1 MPGMTTNTNASAPG
15 ADQIGS
21 LRQDSR
27 TIGLIGLAHGSSH
40 FFHLL
45 LPPLFPWLIQD
56 FGFSYSQLSVLVSV
70 FFIVSGVGQALAGFV
85 VDRFG
90 ARPILFAAL
99 GSFAVAGVIAGTAH
113 SYVQLMLAAV
123 FAGLGNAPFH
133 PVDFTIL
140 NKRLSPQRL
149 GHGFS
154 VHGLSGNLGWAAAPV
169 FMAGITSATG
179 SWRLACLC
187 GAALAAIILA
197 IMVINRDALDDRVT
211 VAAAGAANGPAK
223 AAAASA
229 ALEHPLAFLKL
240 PSVWL
245 CFSFFF
251 WTTCAMS
258 AIQSFAS
265 PALQQLYGL
274 PASITAYVV
283 TGYMLFGAAGM
294 VVGGF
299 LVGRV
304 ERLEKTISACL
315 LFSGG
320 LLALVATGWLPG
332 YAALGVAALAGV
344 GTGLAGPS
352 RDMLVKR
359 AAPPGATGRVYGM
372 VYSGL
377 DLGFCLAA
385 PVFGYM
391 LDHHM
396 NAGVFYGAAVGMVL
410 SVVSA
415 GFVGA
420 GVAARKAQLGAAKP
434 A

>member
-1 MPGMTTNTNASAPG
+1 MRHMTRPASTTPQNQAPET
-15 ADQIGS
+15 
-21 LRQDSR
+21 LRSDAR

-45 LPPLFPWLIQD
+45 LPPLFPWLIKD
-56 FGFSYSQLSVLVSV
+56 FGYSYSELSVLVSL
-70 FFIVSGVGQALAGFV
+70 FFIVSGTGQALTGFA

-99 GSFAVAGVIAGTAH
+99 GSFTVAGLIASTAQG
-113 SYVQLMLAAV
+113 YAMLLAASF

-140 NKRLSPQRL
+140 NKRVSQQRI
-149 GHGFS
+149 GHAFS
-154 VHGLSGNLGWAAAPV
+154 VHGLSGNIGWALAPL
-169 FMAGITSATG
+169 FMAGITTATG
-179 SWRLACLC
+179 SWRTACFC
-187 GAALAAIILA
+187 GAMWALVVLI
-197 IMVINRDALDDRVT
+197 IMVINRDALDDRADAIKAADKPAAA
-211 VAAAGAANGPAK
+211 VAAPQ
-223 AAAASA
+223 
-229 ALEHPLAFLKL
+229 EHPMAFMKL

-251 WTTCAMS
+251 WSTCALS
-258 AIQSFAS
+258 AIQTFAS
-265 PALQQLYGL
+265 PAMQSMYGL
-274 PASITAYVV
+274 PLSVTALIV
-283 TGYMLFGAAGM
+283 TGYMLCGAAGM

-304 ERLEKTISACL
+304 KRLETVISVCMLGSGLL
-315 LFSGG
+315 LFIVG
-320 LLALVATGWLPG
+320 TGWLP
-332 YAALGVAALAGV
+332 AMVAVVVASLAGL

-352 RDMLVKR
+352 RDMLIKR
-359 AAPPGATGRVYGM
+359 AAPPGATGRVYGT

-391 LDHHM
+391 LDHQM
-396 NAGVFYGAAVGMVL
+396 TNAVFYGSAIALML

-415 GFVGA
+415 VIVGD
-420 GVAARKAQLGAAKP
+420 GISKKSKAALAPAA
-434 A
+434 

>member
-1 MPGMTTNTNASAPG
+1 MRHMTRPASTTPQNQAPET
-15 ADQIGS
+15 
-21 LRQDSR
+21 LRSDAR

-45 LPPLFPWLIQD
+45 LPPLFPWLIKD
-56 FGFSYSQLSVLVSV
+56 FGYSYSELSVLVSL
-70 FFIVSGVGQALAGFV
+70 FFIVSGTGQALAGFA

-99 GSFAVAGVIAGTAH
+99 GSFTVAGLIASTAQG
-113 SYVQLMLAAV
+113 YAMLLAASF

-140 NKRLSPQRL
+140 NKRVSQQRI
-149 GHGFS
+149 GHAFS
-154 VHGLSGNLGWAAAPV
+154 VHGLSGNIGWALAPL
-169 FMAGITSATG
+169 FMAGITTATG
-179 SWRLACLC
+179 SWRTACFC
-187 GAALAAIILA
+187 GAMWALVVLV
-197 IMVINRDALDDRVT
+197 IMVINRDALDDRADAIKT
-211 VAAAGAANGPAK
+211 ADKPAAAVAAPQ
-223 AAAASA
+223 
-229 ALEHPLAFLKL
+229 EHPMAFMKL

-251 WTTCAMS
+251 WSTCALS
-258 AIQSFAS
+258 AIQTFAS
-265 PALQQLYGL
+265 PAMQSMYGL
-274 PASITAYVV
+274 PLSVTALIV
-283 TGYMLFGAAGM
+283 TGYMLCGAAGM

-304 ERLEKTISACL
+304 KRLESVISICMLGSALL
-315 LFSGG
+315 LFIVG
-320 LLALVATGWLPG
+320 TGWLP
-332 YAALGVAALAGV
+332 AMVAVVVASLAGL

-352 RDMLVKR
+352 RDMLIKR
-359 AAPPGATGRVYGM
+359 AAPPGATGRVYGT

-391 LDHHM
+391 LDHQM
-396 NAGVFYGAAVGMVL
+396 TNAVFYGSAIALML

-415 GFVGA
+415 VIVGD
-420 GVAARKAQLGAAKP
+420 GVSKKSKATLATAA
-434 A
+434 

>member
-1 MPGMTTNTNASAPG
+1 MTTNTTTSNAAPDPSAL
-15 ADQIGS
+15 GS

-27 TIGLIGLAHGSSH
+27 TIGLVGLAHGSSH

-45 LPPLFPWLIQD
+45 LPPLFPWLIAD
-56 FGFSYSQLSVLVSV
+56 FGFSYSELSVLVSA

-90 ARPILFAAL
+90 ARPIMFAAL
-99 GSFAVAGVIAGTAH
+99 SSFAVAGVIAGTAN
-113 SYVQLMLAAV
+113 SYAQLMLAAI

-179 SWRLACLC
+179 SWRMACLC
-187 GAALAAIILA
+187 GAALAAIILT
-197 IMVINRDALDDRVT
+197 IMVINRDALDDRVSL
-211 VAAAGAANGPAK
+211 ASAAPKAAGAAAGPQ
-223 AAAASA
+223 
-229 ALEHPLAFLKL
+229 EHPMAFLKL

-258 AIQSFAS
+258 AIQSFSS

-294 VVGGF
+294 VLGGF

-304 ERLEKTISACL
+304 ERLEKVISACL
-315 LFSGG
+315 LFSGI
-320 LLALVATGWLPG
+320 LLALVGTGWLPG
-332 YAALGVAALAGV
+332 YVALGVAALAGI

-359 AAPPGATGRVYGM
+359 AAPPGATGRVYGT

-396 NAGVFYGAAVGMVL
+396 NAGVFFGAAVGMVL

-420 GVAARKAQLGAAKP
+420 GVAARKQKAAVVP

>member
-1 MPGMTTNTNASAPG
+1 MMISNDTAAAPN
-15 ADQIGS
+15 QIGS
-21 LRQDSR
+21 LRQDTR

-45 LPPLFPWLIQD
+45 LPPLFPWLIAD
-56 FGFSYSQLSVLVSV
+56 FGFSYSKLSVLVSV
-70 FFIVSGVGQALAGFV
+70 FFVVSGVGQALAGFV
-85 VDRFG
+85 VDKFG

-99 GSFAVAGVIAGTAH
+99 SSFVVAGLIAGTAH
-113 SYVQLMLAAV
+113 SYEQLMIAAI

-179 SWRLACLC
+179 SWRTACLC
-187 GAALAAIILA
+187 GAALAVVILA
-197 IMVINRDALDDRVT
+197 IMVINRDALDDRV
-211 VAAAGAANGPAK
+211 ASPSAGAAK
-223 AAAASA
+223 AATAAGKA
-229 ALEHPLAFLKL
+229 EHPLAFLKL

-274 PASITAYVV
+274 PAGVTAYVV

-299 LVGRV
+299 LVGKV

-315 LFSGG
+315 LFSGL

-332 YAALGVAALAGV
+332 FVALGVTALAGV

-359 AAPPGATGRVYGM
+359 AAPPGATGRVYGT

-391 LDHHM
+391 LDHQM

-420 GVAARKAQLGAAKP
+420 GVAARKAQLGAIKP

>member
-1 MPGMTTNTNASAPG
+1 MTISNDTAAAPN
-15 ADQIGS
+15 QIGS
-21 LRQDSR
+21 LRQDTR

-45 LPPLFPWLIQD
+45 LPPLFPWLIAD
-56 FGFSYSQLSVLVSV
+56 FGFSYSKLSVLVSV
-70 FFIVSGVGQALAGFV
+70 FFVVSGVGQALAGFV
-85 VDRFG
+85 VDKFG

-99 GSFAVAGVIAGTAH
+99 SSFVVAGLIAGTAH
-113 SYVQLMLAAV
+113 SYEQLMMAAI

-179 SWRLACLC
+179 SWRTACLC
-187 GAALAAIILA
+187 GAALAVVILA
-197 IMVINRDALDDRVT
+197 IMVINRDALDDRV
-211 VAAAGAANGPAK
+211 ASPSAGAAK
-223 AAAASA
+223 AATAAGKA
-229 ALEHPLAFLKL
+229 EHPLAFLKL

-274 PASITAYVV
+274 PAGVTAYVV

-299 LVGRV
+299 LVGKV
-304 ERLEKTISACL
+304 ERLEKTISVCL
-315 LFSGG
+315 LFSGL

-332 YAALGVAALAGV
+332 YVALGVTALAGV

-359 AAPPGATGRVYGM
+359 AAPPGATGRVYGT

-391 LDHHM
+391 LDHQM

-420 GVAARKAQLGAAKP
+420 GVAARKAQLGAIKP

>member
-1 MPGMTTNTNASAPG
+1 MRHMTRPASTTPQNQAPET
-15 ADQIGS
+15 
-21 LRQDSR
+21 LRSDAR

-45 LPPLFPWLIQD
+45 LPPLFPWLIKD
-56 FGFSYSQLSVLVSV
+56 FGYSYSELSVLVSL
-70 FFIVSGVGQALAGFV
+70 FFIVSGTGQALAGFA

-99 GSFAVAGVIAGTAH
+99 GSFTVAGLIASTAQG
-113 SYVQLMLAAV
+113 YAMLLAASF

-140 NKRLSPQRL
+140 NKRVSQQRI
-149 GHGFS
+149 GHAFS
-154 VHGLSGNLGWAAAPV
+154 VHGLSGNIGWALAPL
-169 FMAGITSATG
+169 FMAGITTATG
-179 SWRLACLC
+179 SWRTACFC
-187 GAALAAIILA
+187 GAMWALVVLV
-197 IMVINRDALDDRVT
+197 IMVINRDALDDRADAIKAADKPAAA
-211 VAAAGAANGPAK
+211 VAAPQ
-223 AAAASA
+223 
-229 ALEHPLAFLKL
+229 EHPMAFMKL

-251 WTTCAMS
+251 WSTCALS
-258 AIQSFAS
+258 AIQTFAS
-265 PALQQLYGL
+265 PAMQSMYGL
-274 PASITAYVV
+274 PLSVTALIV
-283 TGYMLFGAAGM
+283 TGYMLCGAAGM

-304 ERLEKTISACL
+304 KRLESVISICMLGSALL
-315 LFSGG
+315 LFIVG
-320 LLALVATGWLPG
+320 TGWLP
-332 YAALGVAALAGV
+332 AMVAVVVASLAGL

-352 RDMLVKR
+352 RDMLIKR
-359 AAPPGATGRVYGM
+359 AAPPGATGRVYGT

-391 LDHHM
+391 LDHQM
-396 NAGVFYGAAVGMVL
+396 TNAVFYGSAIALML

-415 GFVGA
+415 VIVGD
-420 GVAARKAQLGAAKP
+420 GISKKSKAALAPAA
-434 A
+434 

>member
-1 MPGMTTNTNASAPG
+1 MTDTSTSAVS
-15 ADQIGS
+15 ADGIGS
-21 LRQDSR
+21 LRQDTR

-45 LPPLFPWLIQD
+45 LPPLFPWLIAD
-56 FGFSYSQLSVLVSV
+56 FGYSYSELSVLVSV
-70 FFIVSGVGQALAGFV
+70 FFVISMTGQALAGFV
-85 VDRFG
+85 VDKVG

-99 GSFAVAGVIAGTAH
+99 SSFVLAGVLASVAH
-113 SYVQLMLAAV
+113 GFSGLVLAAV

-140 NKRLSPQRL
+140 NKRVSQARL

-154 VHGLSGNLGWAAAPV
+154 VHGLSGNLGWATAPV
-169 FMAGITSATG
+169 FMAGITSAFG

-187 GAALAAIILA
+187 GSVLAALVLV
-197 IMVINRDALDDRVT
+197 IMVINRKSLDDRVT
-211 VAAAGAANGPAK
+211 VSGAGPAK
-223 AAAASA
+223 AAAPAGSKP
-229 ALEHPLAFLKL
+229 EHPMAFLRL

-251 WTTCAMS
+251 WTTCALS

-265 PALQQLYGL
+265 PALQRLYGL
-274 PASITAYVV
+274 DVKWTALVV
-283 TGYMLFGAAGM
+283 TGYMLCGAVGM
-294 VVGGF
+294 VLGGF
-299 LVGRV
+299 AVGKVQRL
-304 ERLEKTISACL
+304 ERLIAASLLGSAAL
-315 LFSGG
+315 LFIVG
-320 LLALVATGWLPG
+320 TGWLPG
-332 YAALGVAALAGV
+332 MAALVVAALAGF

-359 AAPPGATGRVYGM
+359 AAPPGATGRVYGT

-377 DLGFCLAA
+377 DLGFCLGA
-385 PVFGYM
+385 PVFGYL
-391 LDHHM
+391 LDHQL
-396 NAGVFYGAAVGMVL
+396 NAGVFIGSAMALAL

-420 GVAARKAQLGAAKP
+420 GVAARKAQMA
-434 A
+434 

>member
-1 MPGMTTNTNASAPG
+1 MTTSTTTSTAAPDPG
-15 ADQIGS
+15 APDPSALGS

-27 TIGLIGLAHGSSH
+27 TIGLVGLAHGSSH

-45 LPPLFPWLIQD
+45 LPPLFPWLIAD
-56 FGFSYSQLSVLVSV
+56 FGFSYSELSVLVSA

-90 ARPILFAAL
+90 ARPIMFAAL
-99 GSFAVAGVIAGTAH
+99 SSFAVAGVIAGTAN
-113 SYVQLMLAAV
+113 SYAQLMLAAI

-179 SWRLACLC
+179 SWRIACLC

-197 IMVINRDALDDRVT
+197 IMVINRDALDDRVSL
-211 VAAAGAANGPAK
+211 AGAAPK
-223 AAAASA
+223 AAGTAAGPQ
-229 ALEHPLAFLKL
+229 EHPMAFLKL

-258 AIQSFAS
+258 AIQSFSS

-294 VVGGF
+294 VLGGF

-304 ERLEKTISACL
+304 ERLEKVISACL
-315 LFSGG
+315 LFSGI
-320 LLALVATGWLPG
+320 LLALVGTGWLPG
-332 YAALGVAALAGV
+332 YVALGVAALAGI

-359 AAPPGATGRVYGM
+359 AAPPGATGRVYGT

-391 LDHHM
+391 LDHQM
-396 NAGVFYGAAVGMVL
+396 NAGVFFGAAVGMVL

-420 GVAARKAQLGAAKP
+420 GVAARKQKAAVVP

>member
-1 MPGMTTNTNASAPG
+1 MTTSTTTSTAAPDPG
-15 ADQIGS
+15 APDPKALGS

-27 TIGLIGLAHGSSH
+27 TIGLVGLAHGSSH

-45 LPPLFPWLIQD
+45 LPPLFPWLIAD
-56 FGFSYSQLSVLVSV
+56 FGFSYSELSVLVSA

-90 ARPILFAAL
+90 ARPIMFAAL
-99 GSFAVAGVIAGTAH
+99 SSFAVAGVIAGTAN
-113 SYVQLMLAAV
+113 SYAQLMLAAI

-179 SWRLACLC
+179 SWRMACLC

-197 IMVINRDALDDRVT
+197 IMVINRDALDDRVSL
-211 VAAAGAANGPAK
+211 AGAAPKAAGAAAV
-223 AAAASA
+223 AQ
-229 ALEHPLAFLKL
+229 EHPMAFLKL

-258 AIQSFAS
+258 AIQSFSS

-294 VVGGF
+294 VLGGF

-304 ERLEKTISACL
+304 ERLEKVISACL
-315 LFSGG
+315 LFSGI
-320 LLALVATGWLPG
+320 LLALVGTGWLPG
-332 YAALGVAALAGV
+332 YVALGVAALAGI

-359 AAPPGATGRVYGM
+359 AAPPGATGRVYGT

-391 LDHHM
+391 LDHQM
-396 NAGVFYGAAVGMVL
+396 NAGVFFGAAVGMVL

-420 GVAARKAQLGAAKP
+420 GVAARKQKAAVVP

>member
-1 MPGMTTNTNASAPG
+1 MTTSTTTSNAAPDPG
-15 ADQIGS
+15 APDPKALGS

-27 TIGLIGLAHGSSH
+27 TIGLVGLAHGSSH

-45 LPPLFPWLIQD
+45 LPPLFPWLIAD
-56 FGFSYSQLSVLVSV
+56 FGFSYSELSVLVSA

-90 ARPILFAAL
+90 ARPIMFAAL
-99 GSFAVAGVIAGTAH
+99 SSFAVAGVIAGTAN
-113 SYVQLMLAAV
+113 SYAQLMLAAI

-179 SWRLACLC
+179 SWRIACLC

-197 IMVINRDALDDRVT
+197 IMVINRDALDDRVSL
-211 VAAAGAANGPAK
+211 AGAAPKAAGAAAVPQ
-223 AAAASA
+223 
-229 ALEHPLAFLKL
+229 EHPMAFLKL

-258 AIQSFAS
+258 AIQSFSS

-294 VVGGF
+294 VLGGF

-304 ERLEKTISACL
+304 ERLEKVISACL
-315 LFSGG
+315 LFSGI
-320 LLALVATGWLPG
+320 LLALVGTGWLPG
-332 YAALGVAALAGV
+332 YVALGVAALAGI

-359 AAPPGATGRVYGM
+359 AAPPGATGRVYGT

-396 NAGVFYGAAVGMVL
+396 NAGVFFGAAVGMVL

-420 GVAARKAQLGAAKP
+420 GVAARKQKAAMVP

>member
-1 MPGMTTNTNASAPG
+1 M
-15 ADQIGS
+15 GS

-45 LPPLFPWLIQD
+45 LPPLFPWLIAD

-85 VDRFG
+85 VDKFG

-99 GSFAVAGVIAGTAH
+99 SSFVVAGVIAGTSH
-113 SYVQLMLAAV
+113 SYAQLMLAAI

-179 SWRLACLC
+179 SWRVACLC
-187 GAALAAIILA
+187 GAALAAVILA

-211 VAAAGAANGPAK
+211 APGSTAK
-223 AAAASA
+223 AAAATASS
-229 ALEHPLAFLKL
+229 EHPMAFLKL

-251 WTTCAMS
+251 WTTVAMS

-274 PASITAYVV
+274 PASVTAYVV

-299 LVGRV
+299 LVGKV
-304 ERLEKTISACL
+304 ERLEKVISACL
-315 LFSGG
+315 LFSGV
-320 LLALVATGWLPG
+320 LLALVGTGWLPG
-332 YAALGVAALAGV
+332 YVALGVTALAGV

-359 AAPPGATGRVYGM
+359 AAPPGATGRVYGT

-396 NAGVFYGAAVGMVL
+396 NSGVFFGAAAGMVL

-420 GVAARKAQLGAAKP
+420 GVAARKAQMQVKAA
-434 A
+434 

>member
-1 MPGMTTNTNASAPG
+1 MTTITATTPAPH
-15 ADQIGS
+15 QIGS

-45 LPPLFPWLIQD
+45 LPPLFPWLIQE
-56 FGFSYSQLSVLVSV
+56 FGFSYSELSVLVSV

-85 VDRFG
+85 VDKFG

-99 GSFAVAGVIAGTAH
+99 SSFAVAGVIAGTAN
-113 SYVQLMLAAV
+113 SYAGLLLASV

-169 FMAGITSATG
+169 FMAGITTATD
-179 SWRLACLC
+179 SWRIACLC
-187 GAALAAIILA
+187 GAALALVILA
-197 IMVINRDALDDRVT
+197 IMVINRDALDDK
-211 VAAAGAANGPAK
+211 VASPSAATAK
-223 AAAASA
+223 AAAPAVA
-229 ALEHPLAFLKL
+229 NAEHPMAFLRL

-258 AIQSFAS
+258 AIQTFAS
-265 PALQQLYGL
+265 PALQALYGL
-274 PASITAYVV
+274 PASLTAYVV
-283 TGYMLFGAAGM
+283 TGYMLCGAAGM
-294 VVGGF
+294 VIGGF
-299 LVGRV
+299 LVGKV
-304 ERLEKTISACL
+304 DRLEKVISASL
-315 LFSGG
+315 LAAAV
-320 LLALVATGWLPG
+320 LLALVGMRWLPG
-332 YAALGVAALAGV
+332 YAALGVAMLAGF
-344 GTGLAGPS
+344 GTGIAGPS

-391 LDHHM
+391 LDHQM
-396 NAGVFYGAAVGMVL
+396 NASVFTGAAIALAL

-420 GVAARKAQLGAAKP
+420 GVAARKAQALTKAA
-434 A
+434 

>member
-1 MPGMTTNTNASAPG
+1 MTTSTTTSTAAPDPG
-15 ADQIGS
+15 APDPSALGS

-27 TIGLIGLAHGSSH
+27 TIGLVGLAHGSSH

-45 LPPLFPWLIQD
+45 LPPLFPWLIAD
-56 FGFSYSQLSVLVSV
+56 FGFSYSELSVLVSA

-90 ARPILFAAL
+90 ARPIMFAAL
-99 GSFAVAGVIAGTAH
+99 SSFAVAGVIAGTAN
-113 SYVQLMLAAV
+113 SYAQLMLAAI

-179 SWRLACLC
+179 SWRMACLC

-197 IMVINRDALDDRVT
+197 IMVINRDALDDRVSL
-211 VAAAGAANGPAK
+211 AGAAPK
-223 AAAASA
+223 AAGTAAGPQ
-229 ALEHPLAFLKL
+229 EHPMAFLKL

-258 AIQSFAS
+258 AIQSFSS

-294 VVGGF
+294 VLGGF

-304 ERLEKTISACL
+304 ERLEKVISACL
-315 LFSGG
+315 LFSGI
-320 LLALVATGWLPG
+320 LLALVGTGWLPG
-332 YAALGVAALAGV
+332 YVALGVAALAGI

-359 AAPPGATGRVYGM
+359 AAPPGATGRVYGT

-391 LDHHM
+391 LDHQM
-396 NAGVFYGAAVGMVL
+396 NAGVFFGAAVGMVL

-420 GVAARKAQLGAAKP
+420 GVAARKQKAAMVP

>member
-1 MPGMTTNTNASAPG
+1 MTTRTTAAPG
-15 ADQIGS
+15 VPGPGDLGS

-27 TIGLIGLAHGSSH
+27 TIGLVGLAHGSSH

-45 LPPLFPWLIQD
+45 LPPLFPWLIAD
-56 FGFSYSQLSVLVSV
+56 FGFSYSELSVLVSA

-90 ARPILFAAL
+90 ARPIMFAAL
-99 GSFAVAGVIAGTAH
+99 SSFAVAGVIAGTAN
-113 SYVQLMLAAV
+113 SYAGLMLAAI

-179 SWRLACLC
+179 SWRIACLC
-187 GAALAAIILA
+187 GAALAAIILV
-197 IMVINRDALDDRVT
+197 IMVINRDALDDRVSLP
-211 VAAAGAANGPAK
+211 G
-223 AAAASA
+223 AASA
-229 ALEHPLAFLKL
+229 KAVAAGIQEHPMAFLKL

-258 AIQSFAS
+258 AIQSFSS

-294 VVGGF
+294 VLGGF

-304 ERLEKTISACL
+304 ERLEKVISACL
-315 LFSGG
+315 LFSGV
-320 LLALVATGWLPG
+320 LLALVGTGWLPG
-332 YAALGVAALAGV
+332 YVALGVAALAGI

-396 NAGVFYGAAVGMVL
+396 NAGVFFGAAVGMVL

-420 GVAARKAQLGAAKP
+420 GVAARKQKAAAVP

>member
-1 MPGMTTNTNASAPG
+1 MTTSTTTSTAAPDPSAL
-15 ADQIGS
+15 GS

-27 TIGLIGLAHGSSH
+27 TIGLVGLAHGSSH

-45 LPPLFPWLIQD
+45 LPPLFPWLIAD
-56 FGFSYSQLSVLVSV
+56 FGFSYSELSVLVSA

-90 ARPILFAAL
+90 ARPIMFAAL
-99 GSFAVAGVIAGTAH
+99 SSFAVAGVIAGTAN
-113 SYVQLMLAAV
+113 SYAQLMLAAI

-179 SWRLACLC
+179 SWRIACLC

-197 IMVINRDALDDRVT
+197 IMVINRDALDDRVSL
-211 VAAAGAANGPAK
+211 AGAAPKAAGAA
-223 AAAASA
+223 AAPQ
-229 ALEHPLAFLKL
+229 EHPMAFLKL

-258 AIQSFAS
+258 AIQSFSS

-294 VVGGF
+294 VLGGF

-304 ERLEKTISACL
+304 ERLEKVISACL
-315 LFSGG
+315 LFSGI
-320 LLALVATGWLPG
+320 LLALVGTGWLPG
-332 YAALGVAALAGV
+332 YVALGVAALAGI

-359 AAPPGATGRVYGM
+359 AAPPGATGRVYGT

-391 LDHHM
+391 LDHQM
-396 NAGVFYGAAVGMVL
+396 NAGVFFGAAVGMVL

-420 GVAARKAQLGAAKP
+420 GVAARKQKAAVVP

>member
-1 MPGMTTNTNASAPG
+1 MTTNTTTSNAAPDPSAL
-15 ADQIGS
+15 GS

-27 TIGLIGLAHGSSH
+27 TIGLVGLAHGSSH

-45 LPPLFPWLIQD
+45 LPPLFPWLIAD
-56 FGFSYSQLSVLVSV
+56 FGFSYSELSVLVSA

-90 ARPILFAAL
+90 ARPIMFAAL
-99 GSFAVAGVIAGTAH
+99 SSFAVAGVIAGTAN
-113 SYVQLMLAAV
+113 SYAQLMLAAI

-179 SWRLACLC
+179 SWRMACLC

-197 IMVINRDALDDRVT
+197 IMVINRDALDDRVSL
-211 VAAAGAANGPAK
+211 AGAAPKAAGAA
-223 AAAASA
+223 AAPQ
-229 ALEHPLAFLKL
+229 EHPMAFLKL

-251 WTTCAMS
+251 WTNCAMS
-258 AIQSFAS
+258 AIQSFSS

-294 VVGGF
+294 VLGGF

-304 ERLEKTISACL
+304 ERLEKVISACL
-315 LFSGG
+315 LFSGI
-320 LLALVATGWLPG
+320 LLALVGTGWLPG
-332 YAALGVAALAGV
+332 YVALGVAALAGI

-359 AAPPGATGRVYGM
+359 AAPPGATGRVYGT

-391 LDHHM
+391 LDHQM
-396 NAGVFYGAAVGMVL
+396 NAGVFFGAAVGMVL

-420 GVAARKAQLGAAKP
+420 GVAARKQKAAVVP

>member
-1 MPGMTTNTNASAPG
+1 MRHMTRPASTTPQNQAPET
-15 ADQIGS
+15 
-21 LRQDSR
+21 LRSDAR

-45 LPPLFPWLIQD
+45 LPPLFPWLIKD
-56 FGFSYSQLSVLVSV
+56 FGYSYSELSVLVSL
-70 FFIVSGVGQALAGFV
+70 FFIVSGTGQALAGFA

-99 GSFAVAGVIAGTAH
+99 GSFTVAGLIASTAQG
-113 SYVQLMLAAV
+113 YAMLLAASF

-140 NKRLSPQRL
+140 NKRVSQQRI
-149 GHGFS
+149 GHAFS
-154 VHGLSGNLGWAAAPV
+154 VHGLSGNIGWALAPL
-169 FMAGITSATG
+169 FMAGITTATG
-179 SWRLACLC
+179 SWRTACFC
-187 GAALAAIILA
+187 GAMWALVVLV
-197 IMVINRDALDDRVT
+197 IMVINRDALDDRADAIKT
-211 VAAAGAANGPAK
+211 ADKPAAAVAAPQ
-223 AAAASA
+223 
-229 ALEHPLAFLKL
+229 EHPMAFMKL

-251 WTTCAMS
+251 WSTCALS
-258 AIQSFAS
+258 AIQTFAS
-265 PALQQLYGL
+265 PAMQSMYGL
-274 PASITAYVV
+274 PLSVTALIV
-283 TGYMLFGAAGM
+283 TGYMLCGAAGM

-304 ERLEKTISACL
+304 KRLETVISVCMLGSGLL
-315 LFSGG
+315 LFIVG
-320 LLALVATGWLPG
+320 TGWLP
-332 YAALGVAALAGV
+332 AMVAVVVASLAGL

-352 RDMLVKR
+352 RDMLIKR
-359 AAPPGATGRVYGM
+359 AAPPGATGRVYGT

-391 LDHHM
+391 LDHQM
-396 NAGVFYGAAVGMVL
+396 TNAVFYGSAIALML

-415 GFVGA
+415 VIVGD
-420 GVAARKAQLGAAKP
+420 GVSKKSKATLATAA
-434 A
+434 

>member
-1 MPGMTTNTNASAPG
+1 MRHMTRPASTTPQNQAPET
-15 ADQIGS
+15 
-21 LRQDSR
+21 LRSDAR

-45 LPPLFPWLIQD
+45 LPPLFPWLIKD
-56 FGFSYSQLSVLVSV
+56 FGYSYSELSVLVSL
-70 FFIVSGVGQALAGFV
+70 FFIVSGTGQALAGFA

-99 GSFAVAGVIAGTAH
+99 GSFTVAGLIASTAQG
-113 SYVQLMLAAV
+113 YAMLLAASF

-140 NKRLSPQRL
+140 NKRVSQQRI
-149 GHGFS
+149 GHAFS
-154 VHGLSGNLGWAAAPV
+154 VHGLSGNIGWALAPL
-169 FMAGITSATG
+169 FMAGITTATG
-179 SWRLACLC
+179 SWRTACFC
-187 GAALAAIILA
+187 GAMWALVVLV
-197 IMVINRDALDDRVT
+197 IMVINRDALDDRADAIKIADKPAAA
-211 VAAAGAANGPAK
+211 VAAPQ
-223 AAAASA
+223 
-229 ALEHPLAFLKL
+229 EHPMAFMKL

-251 WTTCAMS
+251 WSTCALS
-258 AIQSFAS
+258 AIQTFAS
-265 PALQQLYGL
+265 PAMQSMYGL
-274 PASITAYVV
+274 PLSVTALIV
-283 TGYMLFGAAGM
+283 TGYMLCGAAGM

-304 ERLEKTISACL
+304 KRLETVISVCMLGSGLL
-315 LFSGG
+315 LFIVG
-320 LLALVATGWLPG
+320 TGWLP
-332 YAALGVAALAGV
+332 AMVAVVVASLAGL

-352 RDMLVKR
+352 RDMLIKR
-359 AAPPGATGRVYGM
+359 AAPPGATGRVYGT

-391 LDHHM
+391 LDHQM
-396 NAGVFYGAAVGMVL
+396 TNAVFYGSAIALML

-415 GFVGA
+415 VIVGD
-420 GVAARKAQLGAAKP
+420 GISKKSKAALAPAA
-434 A
+434 

>member
-1 MPGMTTNTNASAPG
+1 MTTSTTTSTAAPDPG
-15 ADQIGS
+15 APDPSALGS

-27 TIGLIGLAHGSSH
+27 TIGLVGLAHGSSH

-45 LPPLFPWLIQD
+45 LPPLFPWLIAD
-56 FGFSYSQLSVLVSV
+56 FGFSYSELSVLVSA

-90 ARPILFAAL
+90 ARPIMFAAL
-99 GSFAVAGVIAGTAH
+99 SSFAVAGVIAGTAN
-113 SYVQLMLAAV
+113 SYAQLMLAAI

-179 SWRLACLC
+179 SWRIACLC

-197 IMVINRDALDDRVT
+197 IMVINRDALDDRVSL
-211 VAAAGAANGPAK
+211 AGAAPKAAGAA
-223 AAAASA
+223 AAPQ
-229 ALEHPLAFLKL
+229 EHPMAFLKL

-258 AIQSFAS
+258 AIQSFSS

-294 VVGGF
+294 VLGGF

-304 ERLEKTISACL
+304 ERLEKVISACL
-315 LFSGG
+315 LFSGI
-320 LLALVATGWLPG
+320 LLALVGTGWLPG
-332 YAALGVAALAGV
+332 YVALGVAALAGI

-359 AAPPGATGRVYGM
+359 AAPPGATGRVYGT

-391 LDHHM
+391 LDHQM
-396 NAGVFYGAAVGMVL
+396 NAGVFFGAAVGMVL

-420 GVAARKAQLGAAKP
+420 GVAARKQKAAVVP

>member
-1 MPGMTTNTNASAPG
+1 MTTSTTTSTAAPDPG
-15 ADQIGS
+15 APDPSALGS

-27 TIGLIGLAHGSSH
+27 TIGLVGLAHGSSH

-45 LPPLFPWLIQD
+45 LPPLFPWLIAD
-56 FGFSYSQLSVLVSV
+56 FGFSYSELSVLVSA

-90 ARPILFAAL
+90 ARPIMFAAL
-99 GSFAVAGVIAGTAH
+99 SSFAVAGVIAGTAN
-113 SYVQLMLAAV
+113 SYAQLMLAAI

-179 SWRLACLC
+179 SWRMACLC

-197 IMVINRDALDDRVT
+197 IMVINRDALDDRVSL
-211 VAAAGAANGPAK
+211 AGAAPKAAGAAAV
-223 AAAASA
+223 AQ
-229 ALEHPLAFLKL
+229 EHPMAFLKL

-258 AIQSFAS
+258 AIQSFSS

-294 VVGGF
+294 VLGGF

-304 ERLEKTISACL
+304 ERLEKVISACL
-315 LFSGG
+315 LFSGI
-320 LLALVATGWLPG
+320 LLALVGTGWLPG
-332 YAALGVAALAGV
+332 YVALGVAALAGI

-359 AAPPGATGRVYGM
+359 AAPPGATGRVYGT

-391 LDHHM
+391 LDHQM
-396 NAGVFYGAAVGMVL
+396 NAGVFFGAAVGMVL

-420 GVAARKAQLGAAKP
+420 GVAARKQKAAVVP